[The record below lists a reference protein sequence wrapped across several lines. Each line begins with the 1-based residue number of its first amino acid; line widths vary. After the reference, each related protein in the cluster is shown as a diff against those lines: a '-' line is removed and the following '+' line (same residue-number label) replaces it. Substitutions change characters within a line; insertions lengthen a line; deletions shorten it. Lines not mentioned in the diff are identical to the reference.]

1 MELDAREILQVLR
14 DKGVEKLH
22 HANTVRTACSFLRQ
36 GKILSR
42 GTLDELG
49 LPQTDQQTDGIDKE
63 HGLWYDIFVDTV
75 NIHYR
80 GKRRNLYGPILFEF
94 SLEILEQDWLPYIWI
109 TKTNP
114 NRWTDEMNYEEK
126 YFKSINEFVQN
137 FQYGNFDKLFLLR
150 SVGGVLR
157 LAPYLNRIL
166 IDRCDRE
173 IYGVKAYDQAVGAI
187 KASATAS
194 GLEHIE
200 ITAHGC
206 QAGCACASQYVA
218 TSMSGSVFE
227 KFYKP

>member
-1 MELDAREILQVLR
+1 MELDAREILRVLR
-14 DKGVEKLH
+14 EKGVEKLH

-36 GKILSR
+36 GKLLSR

-49 LPQTDQQTDGIDKE
+49 LPQTDQKTDGIDKD

-80 GKRRNLYGPILFEF
+80 GKSRNFYGPVLFEF
-94 SLEILEQDWLPYIWI
+94 NLEILEQNWLPYIWI
-109 TKTNP
+109 TKNNP
-114 NRWTDEMNYEEK
+114 SKWTDETNYDEK
-126 YFKSINEFVQN
+126 YFKSVSEFEAN
-137 FQYGNFDKLFLLR
+137 FQYGNFDKLFVLR

-173 IYGVKAYDQAVGAI
+173 IYEVKAFDQAVGAI
-187 KASATAS
+187 KASAVAC
-194 GLEHIE
+194 GLEHVE
-200 ITAHGC
+200 ITAHDCQPGC
-206 QAGCACASQYVA
+206 NCESQYQIA
-218 TSMSGSVFE
+218 NMSGSVFE